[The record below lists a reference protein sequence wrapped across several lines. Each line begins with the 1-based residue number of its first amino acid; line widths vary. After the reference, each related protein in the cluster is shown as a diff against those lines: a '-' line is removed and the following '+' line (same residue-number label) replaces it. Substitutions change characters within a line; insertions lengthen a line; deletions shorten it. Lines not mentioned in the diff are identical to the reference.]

1 MYVGRLKLNMQ
12 LSGAYIYKYRIR
24 LIIVQGNMIISNW

>member
-12 LSGAYIYKYRIR
+12 LSGAYIYKDRIK
-24 LIIVQGNMIISNW
+24 LFIVQDKQGK